1 MAMQIL
7 NLEEN
12 MHSAVKPCLE
22 RFFLSFVRSRA
33 SLKVLAK
40 QKLTSQ
46 VVITLI
52 NNGWTISAEFNYQC
66 VFRCILGHS
75 VAFAPLVGS
84 FCLELCVYLVSMTLH
99 WKRFSWDNLDQESL
113 ETATART
120 VQFQ

>member
-12 MHSAVKPCLE
+12 MNSAVKPCLE
-22 RFFLSFVRSRA
+22 RFDENPNWCFPFLFLSFVRSRT

-52 NNGWTISAEFNYQC
+52 NNGWMISAEFNCQC
-66 VFRCILGHS
+66 AFRCILGHS
-75 VAFAPLVGS
+75 AAFVPFVGS
-84 FCLELCVYLVSMTLH
+84 FCLELCVYL
-99 WKRFSWDNLDQESL
+99 RFYDTAL
-113 ETATART
+113 EKILLG
-120 VQFQ
+120 